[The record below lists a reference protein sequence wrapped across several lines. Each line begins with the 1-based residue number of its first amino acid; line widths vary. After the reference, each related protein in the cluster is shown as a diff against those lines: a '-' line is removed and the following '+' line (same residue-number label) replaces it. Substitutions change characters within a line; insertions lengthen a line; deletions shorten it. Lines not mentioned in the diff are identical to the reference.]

1 MIRTVIDK
9 EIDKLTTD
17 KKITNEI
24 LDVNKKQFANYMLTF
39 GGKQMEDTISNKIS
53 NSPKKESW
61 LKRILLKIADK
72 L

>member
-1 MIRTVIDK
+1 MTRTVIDK

-24 LDVNKKQFANYMLTF
+24 LDTNKKQFANYMLTF
-39 GGKQMEDTISNKIS
+39 GGKQMEDTISNNIS
-53 NSPKKESW
+53 NYPKKESW